1 VVAQILRLK
10 LVLMVNA
17 FRRSPFQ
24 IVGLLF
30 GLAYGIGSAIFLA
43 AALFA
48 LRFFDVDVAQSAVT
62 VFGAIVIV
70 VFACLP
76 LILGIE
82 DVLDPRR
89 FSLYGISTTLLSG
102 SIALASLL
110 SVSAIFIGIL
120 AVAQVSTWARG
131 TAPVTYAIIGAVL
144 LVTTCV
150 LSARISTTIASF
162 LLSSR
167 RSRDITTIVGILLL
181 LLSVPLLFGLS
192 SVDWAADGLAVLNG
206 ISDVVGWTPLGA
218 AWSAPAEAAAGA
230 SDAAI
235 GKIVIAFAWV
245 VILAV
250 VWRALVAKV
259 LITPQRQARA
269 RTYTGLGW
277 FDRLPATPRGVIAA
291 RSLTYWTRDAR
302 YLTNLVV
309 IPIVPLVMIA
319 VLTVGGVPLNLL
331 ALLPIPVMC
340 LFLSWVI
347 HNDVA
352 FDNTAIW
359 LHLASSTSGS
369 DDRVGR
375 MAPVL
380 GLGSGIIIVGSVIS
394 AAAYHDWSVLPSVIG
409 VSASLLFTGLG
420 LSSVTSAAFPYPAV
434 RPGDNPFAQPQAGG
448 SAAGVIQGLSF
459 FGIVLLAVPALI
471 AGGLGLVYGGV
482 WPYVSL
488 VVGLAVGAAALFGG
502 VKLGA
507 RVYDRRGPKLL
518 AAALKN

>member
-1 VVAQILRLK
+1 
-10 LVLMVNA
+10 
-17 FRRSPFQ
+17 
-24 IVGLLF
+24 
-30 GLAYGIGSAIFLA
+30 
-43 AALFA
+43 
-48 LRFFDVDVAQSAVT
+48 
-62 VFGAIVIV
+62 
-70 VFACLP
+70 
-76 LILGIE
+76 
-82 DVLDPRR
+82 
-89 FSLYGISTTLLSG
+89 
-102 SIALASLL
+102 
-110 SVSAIFIGIL
+110 
-120 AVAQVSTWARG
+120 
-131 TAPVTYAIIGAVL
+131 
-144 LVTTCV
+144 
-150 LSARISTTIASF
+150 
-162 LLSSR
+162 
-167 RSRDITTIVGILLL
+167 
-181 LLSVPLLFGLS
+181 
-192 SVDWAADGLAVLNG
+192 
-206 ISDVVGWTPLGA
+206 
-218 AWSAPAEAAAGA
+218 
-230 SDAAI
+230 
-235 GKIVIAFAWV
+235 
-245 VILAV
+245 
-250 VWRALVAKV
+250 
-259 LITPQRQARA
+259 
-269 RTYTGLGW
+269 
-277 FDRLPATPRGVIAA
+277 
-291 RSLTYWTRDAR
+291 
-302 YLTNLVV
+302 
-309 IPIVPLVMIA
+309 
-319 VLTVGGVPLNLL
+319 
-331 ALLPIPVMC
+331 
-340 LFLSWVI
+340 LSWVI